1 MEVLGVNG
9 YVDEGPM
16 GLLYKEAPLNSIWE
30 GAGNVM
36 CLDVLRAA
44 QKDSGVIEAYVSE
57 IEKGRGANAGLDEAI
72 DQLKSALADE
82 DGIETRARNIVERM
96 MLVLQGALLVR
107 YAPDALADAFC
118 RSRLGG
124 DWGHAYGTLP
134 RDAEFRAI
142 IDHASPA

>member
-1 MEVLGVNG
+1 MEVLGGNG

-72 DQLKSALADE
+72 DRLKSALTDQ
-82 DGIETRARNIVERM
+82 DGIETRARKIVERM

-107 YAPDALADAFC
+107 HAPDAVADAFC
-118 RSRLGG
+118 RSRLSG

-134 RDAEFRAI
+134 KDVEFRTI
-142 IDHASPA
+142 IDHANPA

>member
-1 MEVLGVNG
+1 
-9 YVDEGPM
+9 
-16 GLLYKEAPLNSIWE
+16 
-30 GAGNVM
+30 M